1 MPSKKLREVRVDT
14 VIRKMKD
21 KSFARK
27 VSRENIIRG
36 AQELGIPL
44 EEHIANVLT
53 AMNGIADELGL

>member
-1 MPSKKLREVRVDT
+1 
-14 VIRKMKD
+14 MKD

-27 VSRENIIRG
+27 VRREDIIRG
-36 AQELGIPL
+36 AQELGITL